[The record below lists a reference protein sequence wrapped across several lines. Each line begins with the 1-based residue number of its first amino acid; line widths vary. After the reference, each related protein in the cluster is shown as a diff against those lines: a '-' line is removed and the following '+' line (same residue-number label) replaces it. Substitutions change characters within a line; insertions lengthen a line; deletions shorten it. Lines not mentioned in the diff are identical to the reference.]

1 MSGFAEKIKKEKD
14 GAFLEDKIA
23 AIGLKLRKWVSFHGI
38 SINIDPNLEH
48 FSGIIPCGE
57 ADFGVTSINELGV
70 SVTMDD
76 FDRALKNNFL
86 DFANNLACGNYEHC
100 ELLII

>member
-1 MSGFAEKIKKEKD
+1 MAFGFAEKIKKRKD

-23 AIGLKLRKWVSFHGI
+23 IGLKLRNGYHFTASQ
-38 SINIDPNLEH
+38 SNIDPNLEH

-57 ADFGVTSINELGV
+57 ADFGVTSITELGV
-70 SVTMDD
+70 SVAMDD

-86 DFANNLACGNYEHC
+86 DFANNLRMRQ
-100 ELLII
+100 LRTL